1 MHNFILKTA
10 FAIITVLLA
19 GCASKVAYASPQS
32 VAQIQKETAQL
43 HRVSRIFHRIV
54 VSNSQMCTQT
64 RAEYGFSVKALTRN
78 ANRVQRALQ
87 TEAYHLKKQPT
98 VTFVIPS
105 SAADKAGVRLGDA
118 VVSVNSVS
126 WSKSPSNE
134 AFVKHLAHAMH
145 SDHLRLGILHNGK
158 ERRVYLHAQ
167 KACDVRFVLSR
178 SPEHLAWAKRREI
191 VLQSGL
197 LTLLKRDDELAFIMA
212 HELAHILLGHT
223 LPGKEKELKN
233 QKTRTIMEKQADA
246 LGIQLIAN
254 AGFDPK
260 ASEAAIRSID
270 LIDSGPITRL
280 LDYHGAYM
288 NADERIR
295 YLRSIYKTVFH
306 NKNSHQKG

>member
-1 MHNFILKTA
+1 MHNFILKTV
-10 FAIITVLLA
+10 FVIVVILLA
-19 GCASKVAYASPQS
+19 GCASKDTYTPPKS
-32 VAQIQKETAQL
+32 VLQLQKEAIQL
-43 HRVSRIFHRIV
+43 HRVSRIFHNIV
-54 VSNSQMCTQT
+54 VANSYMCTQT
-64 RAEYGFSVKALTRN
+64 RAEYGFSVKALTHN
-78 ANRVQRALQ
+78 ADKIQRAIQ

-98 VTFVIPS
+98 VTFVIPQ
-105 SAADKAGVRLGDA
+105 SAADKAGVHLGDA
-118 VVSVNSVS
+118 VVSVNSLS

-145 SDHLRLGILHNGK
+145 SDHLRLGILHKGK

-178 SPEHLAWAKRREI
+178 SPEHQAWAKRREV

-246 LGIQLIAN
+246 LGIQLMTK
-254 AGFDPK
+254 AGYDPK
-260 ASEAAIRSID
+260 ASEATIRSID
-270 LIDSGPITRL
+270 LIDSGPVTRL

-295 YLRSIYKTVFH
+295 YLNTQISK
-306 NKNSHQKG
+306 